1 MKGAELK
8 VLRDGAG
15 LTRAALASLV
25 GVSEQTVWRWETG
38 RVRVRG
44 VALVAL
50 ISVLRA
56 ARAQGEVIESASGGR
71 NRVS

>member
-1 MKGAELK
+1 MTGLELRQ
-8 VLRDGAG
+8 LRDGAG

-50 ISVLRA
+50 VSVL
-56 ARAQGEVIESASGGR
+56 RAQGEVVKSASGEKKG
-71 NRVS
+71 V